1 MKIIANSQNI
11 REYFIYVHQIG
22 NTRKNNTLILKLFCS
37 IMDSHKDITGTLAN
51 VIIEAIKENRGLTQK
66 ENRQCIK
73 LLDEAMIIP

>member
-1 MKIIANSQNI
+1 M
-11 REYFIYVHQIG
+11 RQIG
-22 NTRKNNTLILKLFCS
+22 NTLKNNALILKLFCS

-73 LLDEAMIIP
+73 LLDQAMIIP